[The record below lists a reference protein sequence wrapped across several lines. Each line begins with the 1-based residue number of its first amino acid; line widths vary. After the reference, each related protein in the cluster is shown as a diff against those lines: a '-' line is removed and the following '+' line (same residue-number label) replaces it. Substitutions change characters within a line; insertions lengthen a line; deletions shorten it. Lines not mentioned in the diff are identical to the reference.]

1 MSINEVRYLPECG
14 STNAYV
20 KEHFEEFGPVGAVYT
35 TNQTAGR
42 GRLGRTWVNAE
53 GKALYYTVA
62 IREPLAQ
69 PATLPLL
76 ASLAVRRQLAL
87 RYGVDC
93 QIKWPNDLLL
103 NGKKI
108 VGILCESVCYG
119 YQQQGR
125 GILCGIGINLAQPQ
139 SYFDSADLPHGT
151 SLALQ
156 GATIDLEQDPGWLA
170 EALTDFGFDQPLY
183 TFARDG
189 FAPFR
194 EEYKAACVNIGRRVT
209 FDLPDG
215 GQGAGEA
222 VDVDEEGRLV
232 VRTDSGA
239 CVHRRSLRARHLRF
253 PLKLDIT
260 QHPRQRIAPPGALFQ
275 TNKSPLRRLRYT
287 GGDFCFGVLLWCE
300 EESCARETVAAPLPC
315 AHSIPDFGAKVI
327 TFL

>member
-14 STNAYV
+14 STNAYM

-108 VGILCESVCYG
+108 VGILCESVSYG
-119 YQQQGR
+119 YEQQGR

-139 SYFDSADLPHGT
+139 EYFDMAGLPHGT
-151 SLALQ
+151 SLLLQ
-156 GATIDLEQDPGWLA
+156 GVNVDLDTDPEWLA
-170 EALTDFGFDQPLY
+170 QYMTDFGFDRALY
-183 TFARDG
+183 TYEEQG
-189 FAPFR
+189 LAPYR
-194 EEYKAACVNIGRRVT
+194 EQYKAQCVNLGRRVT
-209 FDLPDG
+209 YDG
-215 GQGAGEA
+215 GAGIA
-222 VDVDEEGRLV
+222 KDIDEEGRLIV
-232 VRTDSGA
+232 HDESGDTHVFTGEVS
-239 CVHRRSLRARHLRF
+239 VHG
-253 PLKLDIT
+253 IY
-260 QHPRQRIAPPGALFQ
+260 GA
-275 TNKSPLRRLRYT
+275 
-287 GGDFCFGVLLWCE
+287 V
-300 EESCARETVAAPLPC
+300 
-315 AHSIPDFGAKVI
+315 
-327 TFL
+327 

>member
-14 STNAYV
+14 STNAYM

-62 IREPLAQ
+62 
-69 PATLPLL
+69 
-76 ASLAVRRQLAL
+76 
-87 RYGVDC
+87 
-93 QIKWPNDLLL
+93 IKWPNDLLL

-139 SYFDSADLPHGT
+139 SYFDAADLPHGT

-156 GATIDLEQDPGWLA
+156 GAAIDLEQDPGWLA
-170 EALTDFGFDQPLY
+170 EALTDFGFDRPLY

-232 VRTDSGA
+232 VRTDSGEEH
-239 CVHRRSLRARHLRF
+239 VFTGEVSVRGIYGSL
-253 PLKLDIT
+253 
-260 QHPRQRIAPPGALFQ
+260 
-275 TNKSPLRRLRYT
+275 
-287 GGDFCFGVLLWCE
+287 
-300 EESCARETVAAPLPC
+300 
-315 AHSIPDFGAKVI
+315 
-327 TFL
+327 

>member
-14 STNAYV
+14 STNAYM

-62 IREPLAQ
+62 IREP
-69 PATLPLL
+69 L

-125 GILCGIGINLAQPQ
+125 GILCGIGITLAQPQ
-139 SYFDSADLPHGT
+139 SYFDAADLPHGT

-156 GATIDLEQDPGWLA
+156 GAAIDLEQDPGWLA
-170 EALTDFGFDQPLY
+170 EALTDFGFDRPLY

-232 VRTDSGA
+232 VRTDSGEEH
-239 CVHRRSLRARHLRF
+239 VFTGEVSVRGIYGSL
-253 PLKLDIT
+253 
-260 QHPRQRIAPPGALFQ
+260 
-275 TNKSPLRRLRYT
+275 
-287 GGDFCFGVLLWCE
+287 
-300 EESCARETVAAPLPC
+300 
-315 AHSIPDFGAKVI
+315 
-327 TFL
+327 

>member
-14 STNAYV
+14 STNAYM

-62 IREPLAQ
+62 IREP
-69 PATLPLL
+69 L

-139 SYFDSADLPHGT
+139 SYFDAADLPHGT

-156 GATIDLEQDPGWLA
+156 GAAIDLEQDPGWLA
-170 EALTDFGFDQPLY
+170 EALTDFGFDRPLY

-232 VRTDSGA
+232 VRTDNGEEHVFTGEVSVRGIYG
-239 CVHRRSLRARHLRF
+239 SL
-253 PLKLDIT
+253 
-260 QHPRQRIAPPGALFQ
+260 
-275 TNKSPLRRLRYT
+275 
-287 GGDFCFGVLLWCE
+287 
-300 EESCARETVAAPLPC
+300 
-315 AHSIPDFGAKVI
+315 
-327 TFL
+327 

>member
-14 STNAYV
+14 STHAYV

-35 TNQTAGR
+35 ENQTAGR
-42 GRLGRTWVNAE
+42 GRLGRSWVNAE
-53 GKALYYTVA
+53 GRALYYTVA

-76 ASLAVRRQLAL
+76 ASLAVRRQLQL

-108 VGILCESVCYG
+108 VGILCEGVSYG

-139 SYFDSADLPHGT
+139 SYFDAANLPNGT
-151 SLALQ
+151 SLELQ
-156 GATIDLEQDPGWLA
+156 GAKVDLATDPAWLA
-170 EALTDFGFDQPLY
+170 EGLTDFGFDRNMY
-183 TFARDG
+183 VFARDG

-194 EEYKAACVNIGRRVT
+194 EEYKAACVNLGRRVT

-215 GQGAGEA
+215 RQGAGEA
-222 VDVDEEGRLV
+222 IDVDDEGRLV
-232 VRTDSGA
+232 VRTDSGEEHVFTGEVS
-239 CVHRRSLRARHLRF
+239 VHG
-253 PLKLDIT
+253 IY
-260 QHPRQRIAPPGALFQ
+260 GA
-275 TNKSPLRRLRYT
+275 
-287 GGDFCFGVLLWCE
+287 V
-300 EESCARETVAAPLPC
+300 
-315 AHSIPDFGAKVI
+315 
-327 TFL
+327 

>member
-14 STNAYV
+14 STNAYM

-87 RYGVDC
+87 
-93 QIKWPNDLLL
+93 
-103 NGKKI
+103 
-108 VGILCESVCYG
+108 
-119 YQQQGR
+119 
-125 GILCGIGINLAQPQ
+125 
-139 SYFDSADLPHGT
+139 
-151 SLALQ
+151 Q
-156 GATIDLEQDPGWLA
+156 GAAIDLEQDPGWLA
-170 EALTDFGFDQPLY
+170 EALTDFGFDRPLY

-194 EEYKAACVNIGRRVT
+194 EEYKAACVNIGRRAGSRRGRGCGR
-209 FDLPDG
+209 G
-215 GQGAGEA
+215 GPSCCPHRQ
-222 VDVDEEGRLV
+222 R
-232 VRTDSGA
+232 RGA
-239 CVHRRSLRARHLRF
+239 CVHRRGLRARHLRF

-260 QHPRQRIAPPGALFQ
+260 QRPRQRIAPPGALFQ

-287 GGDFCFGVLLWCE
+287 GGDSCFGVLLWCE

>member
-20 KEHFEEFGPVGAVYT
+20 KEHFEEFGLVGAVYT

-139 SYFDSADLPHGT
+139 SYFDAADLPHGT

-156 GATIDLEQDPGWLA
+156 GAAIDLEQDPGWLA
-170 EALTDFGFDQPLY
+170 EALTDFGFDRPMY
-183 TFARDG
+183 VFAG
-189 FAPFR
+189 W
-194 EEYKAACVNIGRRVT
+194 
-209 FDLPDG
+209 
-215 GQGAGEA
+215 
-222 VDVDEEGRLV
+222 
-232 VRTDSGA
+232 
-239 CVHRRSLRARHLRF
+239 LRAVPGGVQKGLC
-253 PLKLDIT
+253 
-260 QHPRQRIAPPGALFQ
+260 QHRPPRDL
-275 TNKSPLRRLRYT
+275 
-287 GGDFCFGVLLWCE
+287 
-300 EESCARETVAAPLPC
+300 
-315 AHSIPDFGAKVI
+315 
-327 TFL
+327 

>member
-76 ASLAVRRQLAL
+76 ASLAVRRQLSL
-87 RYGVDC
+87 RYGVEC

-108 VGILCESVCYG
+108 VGILCEGVSYG

-139 SYFDSADLPHGT
+139 SYFDAANLPNGT
-151 SLALQ
+151 S
-156 GATIDLEQDPGWLA
+156 
-170 EALTDFGFDQPLY
+170 ALTDFGFDRPMY
-183 TFARDG
+183 VFARDG

-194 EEYKAACVNIGRRVT
+194 EEYKKACVNIGRRVT
-209 FDLPDG
+209 FDLPG
-215 GQGAGEA
+215 GGEGSGEA
-222 VDVDEEGRLV
+222 VDIDEEGRLV
-232 VRTDSGA
+232 VRTDSGEEHVFTGEVS
-239 CVHRRSLRARHLRF
+239 VHG
-253 PLKLDIT
+253 IY
-260 QHPRQRIAPPGALFQ
+260 GA
-275 TNKSPLRRLRYT
+275 
-287 GGDFCFGVLLWCE
+287 V
-300 EESCARETVAAPLPC
+300 
-315 AHSIPDFGAKVI
+315 
-327 TFL
+327 

>member
-35 TNQTAGR
+35 ENQTAGR
-42 GRLGRTWVNAE
+42 GRLGRSWVNAE

-76 ASLAVRRQLAL
+76 ASLAVRTQLKL

-108 VGILCESVCYG
+108 VGILCEGVSYG

-139 SYFDSADLPHGT
+139 SYFDAAGLPNGT

-156 GATIDLEQDPGWLA
+156 GAKVDLSTDPAWLA
-170 EALTDFGFDQPLY
+170 EGLTDFGFDRNMY
-183 TFARDG
+183 VFARDG

-194 EEYKAACVNIGRRVT
+194 EEYKAACVNLGRRVT

-215 GQGAGEA
+215 VQAKLSMWTKRA
-222 VDVDEEGRLV
+222 VWW
-232 VRTDSGA
+232 
-239 CVHRRSLRARHLRF
+239 C
-253 PLKLDIT
+253 
-260 QHPRQRIAPPGALFQ
+260 AP
-275 TNKSPLRRLRYT
+275 T
-287 GGDFCFGVLLWCE
+287 
-300 EESCARETVAAPLPC
+300 AAKC
-315 AHSIPDFGAKVI
+315 
-327 TFL
+327 TFLPAKYRCTASTGPSEFYRAVRSTQTVLSLHGVSLHIFARFFRKTLEFTNFL

>member
-14 STNAYV
+14 STNAYM

-125 GILCGIGINLAQPQ
+125 GINLAQPQ
-139 SYFDSADLPHGT
+139 SYFDAADLPHGT

-156 GATIDLEQDPGWLA
+156 GAAIDLEQDPGWLA
-170 EALTDFGFDQPLY
+170 EALTDFGFDRPLY

-232 VRTDSGA
+232 VRTDSGEEH
-239 CVHRRSLRARHLRF
+239 VFTGEVSVRGIYGSL
-253 PLKLDIT
+253 
-260 QHPRQRIAPPGALFQ
+260 
-275 TNKSPLRRLRYT
+275 
-287 GGDFCFGVLLWCE
+287 
-300 EESCARETVAAPLPC
+300 
-315 AHSIPDFGAKVI
+315 
-327 TFL
+327 

>member
-14 STNAYV
+14 STNAYM

-125 GILCGIGINLAQPQ
+125 GILCGIGIKITLRLGQVDANA
-139 SYFDSADLPHGT
+139 
-151 SLALQ
+151 
-156 GATIDLEQDPGWLA
+156 A
-170 EALTDFGFDQPLY
+170 E
-183 TFARDG
+183 
-189 FAPFR
+189 
-194 EEYKAACVNIGRRVT
+194 
-209 FDLPDG
+209 
-215 GQGAGEA
+215 
-222 VDVDEEGRLV
+222 
-232 VRTDSGA
+232 
-239 CVHRRSLRARHLRF
+239 
-253 PLKLDIT
+253 
-260 QHPRQRIAPPGALFQ
+260 LF
-275 TNKSPLRRLRYT
+275 
-287 GGDFCFGVLLWCE
+287 
-300 EESCARETVAAPLPC
+300 
-315 AHSIPDFGAKVI
+315 
-327 TFL
+327 

>member
-14 STNAYV
+14 STNAYM

-62 IREPLAQ
+62 
-69 PATLPLL
+69 
-76 ASLAVRRQLAL
+76 
-87 RYGVDC
+87 
-93 QIKWPNDLLL
+93 NDLLL

-108 VGILCESVCYG
+108 VGILCESVSYG

-139 SYFDSADLPHGT
+139 SYFDAADLPHGT

-156 GATIDLEQDPGWLA
+156 GAAIDLEQDPGWLA
-170 EALTDFGFDQPLY
+170 EALTDFGFDRPLY

-232 VRTDSGA
+232 VRTDSGEEH
-239 CVHRRSLRARHLRF
+239 VFTGEVSVRGIYGSL
-253 PLKLDIT
+253 
-260 QHPRQRIAPPGALFQ
+260 
-275 TNKSPLRRLRYT
+275 
-287 GGDFCFGVLLWCE
+287 
-300 EESCARETVAAPLPC
+300 
-315 AHSIPDFGAKVI
+315 
-327 TFL
+327 

>member
-35 TNQTAGR
+35 ENQTAGR
-42 GRLGRTWVNAE
+42 GRLGRSWVNAE

-76 ASLAVRRQLAL
+76 ASLAVRTQLKL

-108 VGILCESVCYG
+108 VGILC
-119 YQQQGR
+119 
-125 GILCGIGINLAQPQ
+125 GIGINLAQPQ
-139 SYFDSADLPHGT
+139 SYFDAANLPNGT

-156 GATIDLEQDPGWLA
+156 GANVDLAADPAWLA
-170 EALTDFGFDQPLY
+170 EGLTDFGFDRNLY

-194 EEYKAACVNIGRRVT
+194 EEYKAACVNLGRRVT
-209 FDLPDG
+209 FDLPEG

-222 VDVDEEGRLV
+222 IDVDEEGRLV
-232 VRTDSGA
+232 VRTDSGE
-239 CVHRRSLRARHLRF
+239 VHVFTGEVSVHG
-253 PLKLDIT
+253 IY
-260 QHPRQRIAPPGALFQ
+260 GA
-275 TNKSPLRRLRYT
+275 
-287 GGDFCFGVLLWCE
+287 V
-300 EESCARETVAAPLPC
+300 
-315 AHSIPDFGAKVI
+315 
-327 TFL
+327 

>member
-14 STNAYV
+14 STNAYM

-108 VGILCESVCYG
+108 VGILC
-119 YQQQGR
+119 
-125 GILCGIGINLAQPQ
+125 GIGINLAQPQ
-139 SYFDSADLPHGT
+139 SYFDAADLPHGT

-156 GATIDLEQDPGWLA
+156 GAAIDLEQDPGWLA
-170 EALTDFGFDQPLY
+170 EALTDFGFDRPLY

-194 EEYKAACVNIGRRVT
+194 EEYKAACVNIGRRGT

-232 VRTDSGA
+232 VRTDSGEEH
-239 CVHRRSLRARHLRF
+239 VFTGEVSVRGIYGSL
-253 PLKLDIT
+253 
-260 QHPRQRIAPPGALFQ
+260 
-275 TNKSPLRRLRYT
+275 
-287 GGDFCFGVLLWCE
+287 
-300 EESCARETVAAPLPC
+300 
-315 AHSIPDFGAKVI
+315 
-327 TFL
+327 

>member
-1 MSINEVRYLPECG
+1 MSINEVRYLTECG

-53 GKALYYTVA
+53 GRALYYTVA

-76 ASLAVRRQLAL
+76 ASLAVRDQLKL
-87 RYGVDC
+87 RYGVEC

-119 YQQQGR
+119 YEMQGR

-139 SYFDSADLPHGT
+139 SYFDAAALPHGT
-151 SLALQ
+151 SLELQ
-156 GATIDLEQDPGWLA
+156 GAKVDLAADPQWLA
-170 EALTDFGFDQPLY
+170 EALTDFGFDRPLY
-183 TFARDG
+183 SFAKDG

-194 EEYKAACVNIGRRVT
+194 EAYKKACINLGRRVT
-209 FDLPDG
+209 FDLPG
-215 GQGAGEA
+215 GGEGSGIA
-222 VDVDEEGRLV
+222 TDVDEEGRLV
-232 VRTDSGA
+232 VRTDSGEEHVFTGEGS
-239 CVHRRSLRARHLRF
+239 VHG
-253 PLKLDIT
+253 IY
-260 QHPRQRIAPPGALFQ
+260 GA
-275 TNKSPLRRLRYT
+275 
-287 GGDFCFGVLLWCE
+287 V
-300 EESCARETVAAPLPC
+300 
-315 AHSIPDFGAKVI
+315 
-327 TFL
+327 

>member
-14 STNAYV
+14 STNAYM

-108 VGILCESVCYG
+108 VGILCESVSYG
-119 YQQQGR
+119 YEQQGR
-125 GILCGIGINLAQPQ
+125 GILASTWP
-139 SYFDSADLPHGT
+139 S
-151 SLALQ
+151 
-156 GATIDLEQDPGWLA
+156 
-170 EALTDFGFDQPLY
+170 
-183 TFARDG
+183 
-189 FAPFR
+189 
-194 EEYKAACVNIGRRVT
+194 RRVILMPLT
-209 FDLPDG
+209 CPTAPRWPCRVPRSIWSRIP
-215 GQGAGEA
+215 AGW
-222 VDVDEEGRLV
+222 
-232 VRTDSGA
+232 
-239 CVHRRSLRARHLRF
+239 
-253 PLKLDIT
+253 
-260 QHPRQRIAPPGALFQ
+260 PRP
-275 TNKSPLRRLRYT
+275 
-287 GGDFCFGVLLWCE
+287 
-300 EESCARETVAAPLPC
+300 
-315 AHSIPDFGAKVI
+315 
-327 TFL
+327 